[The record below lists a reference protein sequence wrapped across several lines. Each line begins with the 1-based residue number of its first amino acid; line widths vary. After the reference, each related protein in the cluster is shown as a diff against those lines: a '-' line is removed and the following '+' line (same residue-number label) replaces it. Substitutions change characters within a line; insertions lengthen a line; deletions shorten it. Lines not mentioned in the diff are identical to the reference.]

1 MADNK
6 RQEAIDAPSVEYE
19 AHLAETM
26 RRIAT
31 QLESAI
37 NLQANARYI
46 DVWKKLH
53 GMRDSVAY
61 SMSVLEGRV
70 ERMKNE
76 GSSE

>member
-6 RQEAIDAPSVEYE
+6 RQEAIDAPSIEYE
-19 AHLAETM
+19 AHLAETL

-53 GMRDSVAY
+53 GMRDSAVY
-61 SMSVLEGRV
+61 NMSVLESRV

>member
-6 RQEAIDAPSVEYE
+6 RQEAVEATSVEYE
-19 AHLAETM
+19 AHLAESL

-53 GMRDSVAY
+53 GMRDSIVY
-61 SMSVLEGRV
+61 NMSVLEGRV
-70 ERMKNE
+70 ERMKDE